1 MASTAAYKIFTPL
14 KLGDNLELKN
24 RVVFGPLT
32 RGRAGAD
39 GVPSKDNEIYYGQ
52 RVGAGLIIS
61 EGTAISEQGYGWNHV
76 PACYTDAHVEGWKRV
91 IEAVHKKGGKIFMQM
106 WHVGRQGHS
115 SFNPTG
121 DVVSASAVRCETGH
135 TRDTNFN
142 VASFETPRALE
153 FEEVAGVVDDYRH
166 SAEQAKRAG
175 FDGVEIHGA
184 NGYLI
189 DQFLQSTTNKRTDKY
204 GGSFE
209 NRARFL
215 LEIVEG
221 VKTVFPSNRIGV
233 RLSPNGAFG
242 GMGSEDNFEMFT
254 YTMEQL
260 SKHSLG
266 YLAILDGDSDILHY
280 SSKSRVLTAFD
291 AKAAFKGVVIANNN
305 YIRDTA
311 EGVVRSGAADLVGF
325 GRLYI
330 TNPDLAERFEND
342 WPVESMAGREVYYK
356 SAPGGKFYN
365 DYPAYQIKNELDD

>member
-153 FEEVAGVVDDYRH
+153 SEEVAGVVDDYRH

-221 VKTVFPSNRIGV
+221 VKTVFPSYRIGQAQP
-233 RLSPNGAFG
+233 R
-242 GMGSEDNFEMFT
+242 
-254 YTMEQL
+254 
-260 SKHSLG
+260 
-266 YLAILDGDSDILHY
+266 I
-280 SSKSRVLTAFD
+280 
-291 AKAAFKGVVIANNN
+291 
-305 YIRDTA
+305 
-311 EGVVRSGAADLVGF
+311 
-325 GRLYI
+325 
-330 TNPDLAERFEND
+330 
-342 WPVESMAGREVYYK
+342 
-356 SAPGGKFYN
+356 PGH
-365 DYPAYQIKNELDD
+365 P

>member
-1 MASTAAYKIFTPL
+1 
-14 KLGDNLELKN
+14 
-24 RVVFGPLT
+24 
-32 RGRAGAD
+32 
-39 GVPSKDNEIYYGQ
+39 
-52 RVGAGLIIS
+52 
-61 EGTAISEQGYGWNHV
+61 
-76 PACYTDAHVEGWKRV
+76 
-91 IEAVHKKGGKIFMQM
+91 
-106 WHVGRQGHS
+106 
-115 SFNPTG
+115 
-121 DVVSASAVRCETGH
+121 
-135 TRDTNFN
+135 
-142 VASFETPRALE
+142 
-153 FEEVAGVVDDYRH
+153 
-166 SAEQAKRAG
+166 
-175 FDGVEIHGA
+175 
-184 NGYLI
+184 
-189 DQFLQSTTNKRTDKY
+189 
-204 GGSFE
+204 
-209 NRARFL
+209 
-215 LEIVEG
+215 
-221 VKTVFPSNRIGV
+221 
-233 RLSPNGAFG
+233 
-242 GMGSEDNFEMFT
+242 MGSEDNFEMFT